1 MSFSAEDHAAIL
13 DLSARYNHTFDS
25 GNFDAW
31 VTCFAEDGVYEVPEL
46 DRRIEGRGALRAFA
60 AAQGFTVS
68 IRTLPTTHVVDEA
81 GEGATMLSFFSVL
94 RLDDPP
100 SSIVAGR
107 YEDKLTKVDGE
118 WQLARRKVVVYWSKQ
133 ADGWV

>member
-25 GNFDAW
+25 GEFDAW
-31 VTCFAEDGVYEVPEL
+31 VTCFAEEGVYEVPEL
-46 DRRIEGRGALRAFA
+46 NRRLEGRGALREFA
-60 AAQGFTVS
+60 ATHSFPVA
-68 IRTLPTTHVVDEA
+68 IRTMPTTHVVDQE

-100 SSIVAGR
+100 STIVVGR
-107 YEDKLTKVDGE
+107 YEDQLTKADGE
-118 WQLARRKVVVYWSKQ
+118 WRLARRKVVVYWSKQ
-133 ADGWV
+133 SDGWV